1 MRIEADDQVADEE
14 EKTRPP
20 ISALRFRSPSD
31 LYTEMPVLAELIQDR
46 PEDDESSM
54 AFLRRLQ
61 KSSTPESA
69 ITFAAFASRP
79 KMSVWWGYECL
90 RTMPDIMVSGDHAL
104 LELVAK
110 WTAQPDRAIRFQIM
124 EKALFSPSRTPAVL
138 LALAVGW
145 SGRQV
150 APNDPAPISP
160 NRTPRSINAAILT
173 CLAKARLED
182 RPDTLDKFVEMSKS
196 LFRPY

>member
-1 MRIEADDQVADEE
+1 MRIEPDDQDGDE

-31 LYTEMPVLAELIQDR
+31 LYSEMPAIKELVWDR

-61 KSSTPESA
+61 QSSTPESA
-69 ITFAAFASRP
+69 ITFAAFAARP
-79 KMSVWWGYECL
+79 KMAVWWGYECL
-90 RTMPDIMVSGDHAL
+90 RTMPDIMVNGDHEL
-104 LELVAK
+104 LEMVAK
-110 WTAQPDRAIRFQIM
+110 WTAQPDRSTRFQVM
-124 EKALFSPSRTPAVL
+124 QKALFAPSRTPAVL

-150 APNDPAPISP
+150 APSDPAPISP
-160 NRTPRSINAAILT
+160 NRTPRSVNAAILS
-173 CLAKARLED
+173 CLAKESVED